1 MSDQNDVPEHAG
13 PTSAETAAAFAAEGE
28 APLEGEVTQPQ
39 AAPPTP
45 PAEPKQTGMTIRD
58 TQKTKFMDPNLYIQM
73 KAMANDF
80 IASKALAKCWETPT
94 QVLIGLQTGLEMGM
108 QPMEAMNSLY
118 FVNGAINVW
127 GKATTKRIKDHG
139 WYIKYSN
146 ESQEESTA
154 TIWKGKNPVKP
165 GANDEQYTE
174 TFTFADAELSG
185 YTTDS
190 YGKLKVGWRPGMNRR
205 KKLRYGV
212 LALIINTYIPEVL
225 GSAIGIVEVSDDYD
239 LGTNDK
245 PAQLVDNKTRIQAA
259 EAKRKELS
267 SGNFKPAAV
276 TQTGSEDKHVTV
288 GPDGKVD
295 DNEEAS

>member
-1 MSDQNDVPEHAG
+1 MSEFDNDAQRDPHEAAAEDRAINGYHP
-13 PTSAETAAAFAAEGE
+13 PTSKETAAALKDE
-28 APLEGEVTQPQ
+28 APIEGEVTQPQ

-45 PAEPKQTGMTIRD
+45 ASEPKQTMTIRD
-58 TQKTKFMDPNLYIQM
+58 TGKTKFMDPNLYIQM

-80 IASKALAKCWETPT
+80 IDSKALAKCWETPT

-139 WYIKYSN
+139 WYIKYSD
-146 ESQEESTA
+146 ESQETCTA
-154 TIWKGKNPVKP
+154 TIWKGKSPVKP
-165 GANDEQYTE
+165 AAADEQYTE
-174 TFTFADAELSG
+174 TFTFKEAEESG

-190 YGKLKVGWRPGMNRR
+190 YGKLKIGWRAGMNRR

-239 LGTNDK
+239 LGTNAN
-245 PAQLVDNKTRIQAA
+245 PAQLVDNKTRIAAA

-267 SGNFKPAAV
+267 SGNFKPSAV
-276 TQTGSEDKHVTV
+276 TAAAPTTADK
-288 GPDGKVD
+288 
-295 DNEEAS
+295 E